1 MIWKYEEGHIY
12 STDEDGRL
20 MAEVNY
26 TRRNSNEIDI
36 EHVYVDPELRG
47 QGMAGQTMTVVA
59 EYLRKNGLK
68 ATASCS
74 YANSWLQKNEN
85 HYSDVIAKGLGSQ
98 AAACRIDGKH

>member
-1 MIWKYEEGHIY
+1 MIWKYELGRIY

-26 TRRNSNEIDI
+26 VRRNSNEVNI
-36 EHVYVDPELRG
+36 EHVYVAPELRG
-47 QGMAGQTMTVVA
+47 QGVAGQTMTVVA
-59 EYLRKNGLK
+59 EYLRNNGLK

-74 YANSWLQKNEN
+74 YANSWFQKNEN
-85 HYSDVIAKGLGSQ
+85 GYSDVIARDTGSQ